1 MHSMLAVYEPFLQVS
16 MKSILCMDLDITLT
30 LHSLFNVSTWRAL
43 SGLLV

>member
-16 MKSILCMDLDITLT
+16 VKSICCMDLDVTLIS
-30 LHSLFNVSTWRAL
+30 HSLFDVSTWRAL